1 MTVRERF
8 KKILNFESVDRLPR
22 IEWAAWWG
30 ETVERW
36 KKEGLDAS
44 FNTEQTLD
52 YFNMDNLVCIGVTPE
67 HPSSATH
74 GGGVVSCKADYDK
87 IRKTAYSDAII
98 GRFTESVKPLL
109 QRYENGDFPIRVWLD
124 GFFWYPRKL
133 FGIEPHLFAF
143 YDCPELMHQM
153 NDDLADFNIRA
164 VKALY
169 EIMTP
174 EMIGIAEDMS
184 YNHGP
189 MLSHDLFTEFIG
201 PYYKRLAHVIGQR
214 DTKLMIDSDGDIT
227 EMIPWMMDA
236 GIEGVYPLERQANVD
251 ISYIRSEYPR
261 FLMMGGYDKM
271 VMPLGEEAMRAEFE
285 RIMPVVRS
293 GGYIMSVD
301 HQTPPGVSL
310 ENYRIYSRLYNEYA
324 LKIKTD

>member
-8 KKILNFESVDRLPR
+8 KKILNFEHVDMLPR

-30 ETVERW
+30 DTVNRW
-36 KKEGLDAS
+36 KTEGLDPS

-52 YFNMDNLVCIGVTPE
+52 YFNMDNLVCIGITPA
-67 HPSSATH
+67 HPSSSIH
-74 GGGVVSCKADYDK
+74 GGGVVTCEDDYRK
-87 IRKTAYSDAII
+87 IRETAYSDAVIQ
-98 GRFTESVKPLL
+98 RFIESVKPLL
-109 QRYENGDFPIRVWLD
+109 QKYENGDFPIRVWLD

-133 FGIEPHLFAF
+133 FGIEPHMFAF
-143 YDCPELMHQM
+143 YDYPELMHEI
-153 NDDLADFNIRA
+153 NEDLTDFNIRA
-164 VKALY
+164 VNALY
-169 EIMTP
+169 EVMTP
-174 EMIGIAEDMS
+174 DMIGIAEDMS

-189 MLSHDLFTEFIG
+189 MLSHDLFAEFIS
-201 PYYKRLAHVIGQR
+201 PYYKRLVKVIKQR
-214 DTKLMIDSDGDIT
+214 DTKLMIDSDGNIT
-227 EMIPWMMDA
+227 DMIPWMMEA

-251 ISYIRSEYPR
+251 LVQIRAKYPQ

-271 VMPLGEEAMRAEFE
+271 VMPLGEAAMKAEFE

-324 LKIKTD
+324 VKHN

>member
-1 MTVRERF
+1 M
-8 KKILNFESVDRLPR
+8 LPR

-30 ETVERW
+30 DTVDRW
-36 KKEGLDAS
+36 KTEGLAPS
-44 FNTEQTLD
+44 FNVEQTLD
-52 YFNMDNLVCIGVTPE
+52 YFNMDNLICIGVSPA
-67 HPSSATH
+67 HPSSSKH
-74 GGGVVSCKADYDK
+74 GGGVVTCEEDYRK
-87 IRKTAYSDAII
+87 IRETAYSDAVIE
-98 GRFTESVKPLL
+98 RFIESVKPLL
-109 QRYENGDFPIRVWLD
+109 PRYENGDFPVRIWLD

-143 YDCPELMHQM
+143 YDNPELMHEM
-153 NDDLADFNIRA
+153 NEDLTDFNIRA
-164 VKALY
+164 VNALY

-174 EMIGIAEDMS
+174 DIIGIAEDMS

-189 MLSHDLFTEFIG
+189 MLSHDLFAEFIA
-201 PYYKRLAHVIGQR
+201 PYYTRLAKVIKQC
-214 DTKLMIDSDGDIT
+214 DTKLMIDSDGNIT
-227 EMIPWMMDA
+227 DMIPWMMDA

-251 ISYIRSEYPR
+251 IIQIRAKYPH

-271 VMPLGEEAMRAEFE
+271 VMPLGEAAMRAEFE

-310 ENYRIYSRLYNEYA
+310 ENYRIYSKLYNEYA
-324 LKIKTD
+324 IKM

>member
-1 MTVRERF
+1 M
-8 KKILNFESVDRLPR
+8 LPR

-30 ETVERW
+30 DTVDRW
-36 KKEGLDAS
+36 KTEGLDPS
-44 FNTEQTLD
+44 FNVEQTLD
-52 YFNMDNLVCIGVTPE
+52 YFNMDNLICIGVTPD
-67 HPSSATH
+67 HPYSSKH
-74 GGGVVSCKADYDK
+74 GGSVVTCEEDYRK
-87 IRKTAYSDAII
+87 IRETAYSDAVIE
-98 GRFTESVKPLL
+98 RFIESVKPLL
-109 QRYENGDFPIRVWLD
+109 PKYEKGDFPLRVWLD

-143 YDCPELMHQM
+143 YDYPELMHAI
-153 NDDLADFNIRA
+153 NEDLTDFNIRA
-164 VKALY
+164 VNALY

-174 EMIGIAEDMS
+174 DIIGIAEDMS

-189 MLSHDLFTEFIG
+189 MLSHDLFTEFIA
-201 PYYKRLAHVIGQR
+201 PYYTRLSKVIKQR
-214 DTKLMIDSDGDIT
+214 DTKLMIDSDGNIT
-227 EMIPWMMDA
+227 DMIPWMMDA

-251 ISYIRSEYPR
+251 IVQIRAKYPR

-271 VMPLGEEAMRAEFE
+271 VMPLGEAAMKAEFE

-310 ENYRIYSRLYNEYA
+310 DNYRIYSRLYNEYA
-324 LKIKTD
+324 IKM

>member
-1 MTVRERF
+1 M
-8 KKILNFESVDRLPR
+8 LPR

-30 ETVERW
+30 DTVNRW
-36 KKEGLDAS
+36 KTEGLDTS

-52 YFNMDNLVCIGVTPE
+52 YFNMDNLVCIGITPA
-67 HPSSATH
+67 HPSSSIH
-74 GGGVVSCKADYDK
+74 GGGVVTCEDDYRK
-87 IRKTAYSDAII
+87 IRETAYSDAVIE
-98 GRFTESVKPLL
+98 RFIESVKPLL
-109 QRYENGDFPIRVWLD
+109 QKYENGDFPIRVWLD

-133 FGIEPHLFAF
+133 FGIEPHMFAF
-143 YDCPELMHQM
+143 YDYPELMHKI
-153 NDDLADFNIRA
+153 NEDLTDFNIRA
-164 VKALY
+164 VNALY
-169 EIMTP
+169 KIMTP
-174 EMIGIAEDMS
+174 DMIGIAEDMS

-189 MLSHDLFTEFIG
+189 MLSHDLFAEFIS
-201 PYYKRLAHVIGQR
+201 PYYKRLAKVIKQR
-214 DTKLMIDSDGDIT
+214 DTKLMIDSDGNIT
-227 EMIPWMMDA
+227 DMIPWMMEA

-251 ISYIRSEYPR
+251 LVQIRAKYPH

-271 VMPLGEEAMRAEFE
+271 VMPLGEAAMRAEFE

-324 LKIKTD
+324 INI

>member
-8 KKILNFESVDRLPR
+8 KKILSFEHVDMLPR

-30 ETVERW
+30 DTVNRW
-36 KKEGLDAS
+36 KTEGLDPS

-52 YFNMDNLVCIGVTPE
+52 YFNMDNLVCIGITPA
-67 HPSSATH
+67 HPSSNIH
-74 GGGVVSCKADYDK
+74 GGGVVTCEDDYRK
-87 IRKTAYSDAII
+87 IKETAYSDVVIE
-98 GRFTESVKPLL
+98 RFIESVKPLL

-143 YDCPELMHQM
+143 YDYPELMHEI
-153 NDDLADFNIRA
+153 NEDLTDFNIRA
-164 VKALY
+164 VNALY

-174 EMIGIAEDMS
+174 DIIGIAEDMS

-189 MLSHDLFTEFIG
+189 MLSHDLFAEFIK
-201 PYYKRLAHVIGQR
+201 PYYIRLAKVIKQR
-214 DTKLMIDSDGDIT
+214 NTKLMIDSDGNIT
-227 EMIPWMMDA
+227 DMIPWMMDA

-251 ISYIRSEYPR
+251 LVQIRAKYPR

-271 VMPLGEEAMRAEFE
+271 VMPLGEAAMRAEFE

-310 ENYRIYSRLYNEYA
+310 ENYRIYSQLYNEYA
-324 LKIKTD
+324 IKM

>member
-1 MTVRERF
+1 M
-8 KKILNFESVDRLPR
+8 LPR

-30 ETVERW
+30 DTVNRW
-36 KKEGLDAS
+36 KTEGLDPS

-52 YFNMDNLVCIGVTPE
+52 YFNMDNLVCIGITPA
-67 HPSSATH
+67 HPSSSIH
-74 GGGVVSCKADYDK
+74 GGGVVTCEDDYRK
-87 IRKTAYSDAII
+87 IRETAYSDAVIE
-98 GRFTESVKPLL
+98 RFTESVKPLL

-133 FGIEPHLFAF
+133 FGIEPHMFAF
-143 YDCPELMHQM
+143 YDYPELMHEI
-153 NDDLADFNIRA
+153 NEDLTDFNIRA
-164 VKALY
+164 VNALY

-174 EMIGIAEDMS
+174 DMIGIAEDMS

-189 MLSHDLFTEFIG
+189 MLSHDLFNEFIK
-201 PYYKRLAHVIGQR
+201 PYYIRLAKAIKQR
-214 DTKLMIDSDGDIT
+214 DTKLMIDSDGNIT
-227 EMIPWMMDA
+227 DMIPWMMDA

-251 ISYIRSEYPR
+251 LVQIRAEYPR

-271 VMPLGEEAMRAEFE
+271 VMPLGEAAMRAEFE
-285 RIMPVVRS
+285 RIMPVVRT

-310 ENYRIYSRLYNEYA
+310 EN
-324 LKIKTD
+324 